1 MLKTTY
7 ILTISFLTAF
17 YGSTHAKQLS
27 LTSAIRIAQQQSYD
41 AMVARLSF
49 MSQYWSYRSFQ
60 AEMLPAVNMSGS
72 LLQFDR
78 SMVEAR
84 NFDDGRI
91 SYVENNSMS
100 NYLALS
106 VDQNIVALGG
116 KLSVQSYLYRLDQF
130 SYDSKIYNS
139 QPVRLS
145 YTQPLWAY
153 NSLKWQKK
161 TEPLKYESAK
171 RTYLEAMESVAVETV
186 SLFFNVLSAQSA
198 YQQSVSTLNDR

>member
-100 NYLALS
+100 NYLAL
-106 VDQNIVALGG
+106 
-116 KLSVQSYLYRLDQF
+116 
-130 SYDSKIYNS
+130 
-139 QPVRLS
+139 
-145 YTQPLWAY
+145 
-153 NSLKWQKK
+153 
-161 TEPLKYESAK
+161 
-171 RTYLEAMESVAVETV
+171 
-186 SLFFNVLSAQSA
+186 
-198 YQQSVSTLNDR
+198 